1 MFSVKRASYVGTK
14 KVSAQFILKAR
25 FLNLVK
31 AANKLRLVTT
41 RIGRRG
47 RRRGR
52 VADAGAGAGAG
63 AAICHRAR
71 CSRRDCNRGGR

>member
-1 MFSVKRASYVGTK
+1 MFSVTRTSYVGTK

-31 AANKLRLVTT
+31 AADKLRLVTT

-52 VADAGAGAGAG
+52 VADAGAGAGA
-63 AAICHRAR
+63 AICHRAR